1 MKEFPIVDF
10 FLLKMEGQQ
19 YGKKLVGLRRIQES
33 AKGNPLNFGV
43 VEMNVGDIRKSASQV
58 THLDAIHNPIPDS
71 YSHSLVINFP
81 PINHEDFIEVQYGLA
96 KISKWCL
103 FPNPS

>member
-1 MKEFPIVDF
+1 
-10 FLLKMEGQQ
+10 
-19 YGKKLVGLRRIQES
+19 
-33 AKGNPLNFGV
+33 
-43 VEMNVGDIRKSASQV
+43 MNVGDMREIASQV